1 MSRNKILLAV
11 SLFIVA
17 SMVLTACQPA
27 AVSPEAVIETVVV
40 QGEGEEVV
48 VVVEGEAAA
57 EAAPAA
63 EKVLRLSINADFPTI
78 DPSLAWDVSGIQVI
92 ESTTVGLTRQN
103 EQTAE
108 NELAMASDYTV
119 SEDGRTYTFTIR
131 ENVPWVRWDAVSEAV
146 VQVMDCEGN
155 PRMVTANDFEYGMRR
170 TMTPATAADY
180 AFLLGWV
187 VEGAQAFI
195 DGETE
200 DFSTVSVKALDA
212 QTLEITFIDPA
223 VYNLSVAGLWFNH
236 AMPEWLIDG
245 SDCTEGRG
253 DRWIETG
260 FFQGYGPFTLK
271 EWIHD
276 SELTI
281 VKNPFWP
288 GDEVVPS
295 PQIDAVTWKIIPTSS
310 ALAEFEAGNLDVS
323 AFPAGDY
330 DRIMADPDYSQWLY
344 PTSTLGTE
352 FYSFNTQLAPTDD
365 VRVRLALSKAI
376 DRQGLVQVMK
386 SGIEANWFCNPGAS
400 GCPTKAGYPDLGVSF
415 DPEGAKALL
424 QEYLDETGQTA
435 ADLNIVMMFNTSE
448 GHKMRAEAVQQMWKD
463 NLGVEVQLTNQ
474 EWAVYKVTRKEGN
487 ENIYRSSWVQDYP
500 DANNFLKEVFAEGG
514 AYSDVVDW
522 TSAEFDDLMAQAA
535 KEADPAARAALYAQA
550 EQILIV
556 DEAVITP
563 LSWYSDF
570 VIVRPEVTAYVSLT
584 GYDRYEKWDIK

>member
-27 AVSPEAVIETVVV
+27 PASPEAVIETVVV
-40 QGEGEEVV
+40 QGEGEDVI
-48 VVVEGEAAA
+48 VVVEGEAAP

-63 EKVLRLSINADFPTI
+63 EKVLRLSYNADFPTI
-78 DPSLAWDVSGIQVI
+78 DPSLAWDVSGILVI
-92 ESTTVGLTRQN
+92 EETTVGLTRQN

-108 NELAMASDYTV
+108 NELAMATGYTV
-119 SEDGRTYTFTIR
+119 SDDGLTFTFNIR
-131 ENVPWVRWDAVSEAV
+131 DDVPWVRWDALSGEV
-146 VQVMDCEGN
+146 VQVLDCEGN
-155 PRMVTANDFEYGMRR
+155 PRMVTANDFEYGIRR

-180 AFLLGWV
+180 AYV
-187 VEGAQAFI
+187 QASVIQGAADFSNGVT
-195 DGETE
+195 D
-200 DFSTVSVKALDA
+200 DFSTVGVKALDP
-212 QTLEITFIDPA
+212 QTLEVKFIDPA
-223 VYNLSVAGLWFNH
+223 VYNLSVIGLWFNH
-236 AMPEWLIDG
+236 AMPSWLIEGD
-245 SDCTEGRG
+245 DCNEGRG

-260 FFQGYGPFTLK
+260 LFQGYGPFTLK

-295 PQIDAVTWKIIPTSS
+295 PSIDAVTWKIIPTSS
-310 ALAEFEAGNLDVS
+310 ALAEFEAGNLDVT

-330 DRIMADPDYSQWLY
+330 DRIMTDPDYSQWLY
-344 PTSTLGTE
+344 PTNTLGTE

-365 VRVRLALSKAI
+365 VRVRQALSMAI
-376 DRQGLVQVMK
+376 DRQALVNVVK
-386 SGIEANWFCNPGAS
+386 SGVVAPWFCNPGAA
-400 GCPTKAGYPDLGVSF
+400 GCPQVEDYPDLGVKF

-435 ADLNIVMMFNTSE
+435 ADLNIVLMFNTSE
-448 GHKMRAEAVQQMWKD
+448 SHKLRAEAVQQMWKD

-474 EWAVYKVTRKEGN
+474 EWAVYKVTRKEGK

-500 DANNFLKEVFAEGG
+500 DANNFLKEVFSAGG

-522 TSAEFDDLMAQAA
+522 NSPEFDALMAEAA
-535 KEADPAARAALYAQA
+535 KEADPIARMDLYAQA
-550 EQILIV
+550 EQILVV
-556 DEAVITP
+556 DDAVIAP
-563 LSWYSDF
+563 LSWYSDW
-570 VIVRPEVTAYVSLT
+570 VIVRPNVKAIHSLT
-584 GYDRYEKWDIK
+584 GYDRYEKWSIE